1 MKIALLPAALALFC
15 TVALAEG
22 GAVED
27 TPAANA
33 DAPPKELVTQVD
45 HLVALL
51 RDGFATGYPEAT
63 MSATLNTSPSSQL
76 TLAVFTVEGF
86 AMGNSYNQYLAV
98 FEPDA
103 NEAGDPHYR
112 LIDTLQIG
120 GDNFRAIQDLT
131 NASVSR
137 DENTGVIQLNLP
149 ALANTEDDSPNFPSQ
164 PVVIA
169 LTLEHDRLA
178 EVKP

>member
-1 MKIALLPAALALFC
+1 MKIALLPAALALCCAF
-15 TVALAEG
+15 AHAEG
-22 GAVED
+22 GPDV
-27 TPAANA
+27 TA

-63 MSATLNTSPSSQL
+63 MTQTLTLSKYEHV

-86 AMGNSYNQYLAV
+86 DKGNSYNQYLAV

-103 NEAGDPHYR
+103 TEEGDAHYR
-112 LIDTLQIG
+112 LIDVMQIG
-120 GDNFRAIQDLT
+120 GDNFRAIQEL
-131 NASVSR
+131 NASASR
-137 DENTGVIQLNLP
+137 NEQTRTVTFNIP
-149 ALANTEDDSPNFPSQ
+149 AMANSVDDSPNFPSQ

>member
-15 TVALAEG
+15 TVSLAEG
-22 GAVED
+22 GPDVK
-27 TPAANA
+27 A

-51 RDGFATGYPEAT
+51 SDGFATGYPEAT
-63 MSATLNTSPSSQL
+63 MTTTLNTSQSSQV

-103 NEAGDPHYR
+103 TEAGDPHYR

-120 GDNFRAIQDLT
+120 GDNFRAIEDLT

-137 DENTGVIQLNLP
+137 DEKTGVIGLNLP